1 MLFQLVVS
9 LFNWIDQVV
18 EEVAKRV
25 SQMVSE

>member
-1 MLFQLVVS
+1 MLVQLVVT
-9 LFNWIDQVV
+9 LFNWIDHVI